1 MPKQNGLRDDDVMG
15 RLADI
20 ERRLD
25 RNEETLTNHQ
35 DRLLK
40 VEGAKKSSK

>member
-1 MPKQNGLRDDDVMG
+1 MPKRNGLRDDDTMG

-25 RNEETLTNHQ
+25 RLDEDGVSVR
-35 DRLLK
+35 DRLLAL
-40 VEGAKKSSK
+40 EDGKKPKK

>member
-1 MPKQNGLRDDDVMG
+1 MPRDPALRDDDTLG

-25 RNEETLTNHQ
+25 ALEADDEKPKKKAAKQ
-35 DRLLK
+35 D
-40 VEGAKKSSK
+40 

>member
-1 MPKQNGLRDDDVMG
+1 MPRKQGLRDDDVLG

-25 RNEETLTNHQ
+25 ALEPDQKPKPKDKPKE
-35 DRLLK
+35 
-40 VEGAKKSSK
+40 